1 MATSQPL
8 SPLAQLHNHGQCF
21 WLDSLSRRM
30 LDDGSLAQRI
40 REQGLTGVTSNPAIF
55 AKAMLGDS
63 PADRAAYDERI
74 RVARQTTRPGD
85 AEIDVRALYE
95 RLAVDDV
102 RDACELFLPRW
113 QKSMNDGVGIDGCV
127 SLEVSPHLA
136 HDTEGTVAEARRLW
150 DAVGQPNLLIKVPGT
165 RQGIPAIET
174 LLYEGINVN
183 ITLLFGQD
191 AYEATLQAHLRAL
204 ERRLHE
210 GLDVRSVGSVASFFL
225 SRIDVAVD
233 ARLRRRAYPEVADE
247 IRTEAESL
255 RGQTAIAAARRAYKR
270 LREVLSTERWL
281 HLAEHGAQP
290 QRLLWASTGIK
301 DPSLPDLHYIEP
313 LIGPYTVSTMPEATA
328 DAFDDHG
335 RVAATLTD
343 DIGPDTG
350 PEGAPTIE
358 QAERL
363 LGVELES
370 VADELVGEGVQ
381 KFDDP
386 YDRLLEGL
394 AERARGLL
402 AVDEAGPLAAVA
414 ARLRSAVLRM
424 TTAAGSGHATSCLS
438 CADLVAALFFHE
450 MRWDPGHP
458 WAGPP
463 SEQGPARDQD
473 RFLLSKGHAAPI
485 LWALLHEAGAI
496 EDDPM
501 TLRQLDS
508 DLEGHPTPL
517 NPWVPVA
524 TGSLGQGLAAVNGM
538 AIADRLDGIEARHFC
553 LLGDGECSEGSV
565 WESVQFAADYK
576 LERVIAI
583 VDMNGLEQSRPAP
596 YAHDSAVLADRFKAF
611 GWRTLEIDGHDYADI
626 LAALAATREP
636 GPTAIIAR
644 TVKGQGISF
653 LEGAAGW
660 HGKALDSEQL
670 SPALA
675 EIGAPE
681 DRVMQVEPRRVPM
694 PVWPVAETMGVDM
707 AFGEAAPA
715 VAQTSSPHALPWA
728 VGDDVATRS
737 AFGEALVRLG
747 ARYGDL
753 VVLDGDVAN
762 STKTKDFAKQLPE
775 RFVEGQIAEQN
786 LFGAALGLAVSG
798 KRPCVATFAAFVTR
812 AHDFIRMA
820 VHSRAPHMLICG
832 SHAGVSIGQDGASQ
846 MGLEDIALF
855 RALDDTTVLYPC
867 DAVSAARLTE
877 AGLAHDGIVYLRTTR
892 GKTPV
897 LYEADEEFHIGGSKS
912 FDVGDD
918 DVLTLVAAGITLHSA
933 LEAAGRLREQGIATR
948 VIDAYSV
955 KPLDVATLQGAIEA
969 TGTLLVVEDH
979 NRDGGLGDAVAA
991 QVGRLGR
998 VFHLG
1003 VAGEPHSG
1011 TPEEL
1016 LERHRLSG
1024 KQIER
1029 EALALAVA
1037 A

>member
-1 MATSQPL
+1 MAISQPL
-8 SPLAQLHNHGQCF
+8 SPLAQLHNQGQCY

-40 REQGLTGVTSNPAIF
+40 REQGLSGVTSNPAIF

-74 RVARQTTRPGD
+74 RVARKTTRPGD
-85 AEIDVRALYE
+85 AEIDIRALYE

-102 RDACELFLPRW
+102 RDACDLFLPRW
-113 QKSMNDGVGIDGCV
+113 QESMNDGVGIDGCV

-136 HDTEGTVAEARRLW
+136 HDTDGTIAEARRLW
-150 DAVGQPNLLIKVPGT
+150 DAVGRPNLLIKVPST
-165 RQGIPAIET
+165 SQGIPAIET
-174 LLYEGINVN
+174 LLFEGINVN
-183 ITLLFGQD
+183 ITLLFGQH
-191 AYEATLQAHLRAL
+191 AYEATVQAHLQAL
-204 ERRLHE
+204 ERRLRE
-210 GLDVRSVGSVASFFL
+210 GLDVRNIGSVASFFL
-225 SRIDVAVD
+225 SRIDVSVD
-233 ARLRRRAYPEVADE
+233 ARLRRRAYPEVNDE
-247 IRTEAESL
+247 LRTEAESL
-255 RGQTAIAAARRAYKR
+255 LGQTAIAAARRAYRR

-290 QRLLWASTGIK
+290 QRLLWASTGVK
-301 DPSLPDLHYIEP
+301 DPNLSDVHYIEP

-335 RVAATLTD
+335 RVAATLSD
-343 DIGPDTG
+343 DAEPDA
-350 PEGAPTIE
+350 APTIE

-370 VADELVGEGVQ
+370 VADELVGAGVQ

-386 YDRLLEGL
+386 YDGLLKGL
-394 AERARGLL
+394 AERARRLMT
-402 AVDEAGPLAAVA
+402 VDEAGPLAAVA
-414 ARLRSAVLRM
+414 ARLRAAVLRM

-458 WAGPP
+458 WAGPA
-463 SEQGPARDQD
+463 SERGPARDQD

-485 LWALLHEAGAI
+485 LWAVLHEAGAI
-496 EDDPM
+496 DDDPM

-565 WESVQFAADYK
+565 WEAAQFAADHK
-576 LERVIAI
+576 LERVVAI
-583 VDMNGLEQSRPAP
+583 VDMNGLEQSGPAP
-596 YAHDSAVLADRFKAF
+596 YGHDSAVLADRFEAF
-611 GWRTLEIDGHDYADI
+611 GWRTIEIDGHDYADI

-644 TVKGQGISF
+644 TVKGKGVSF
-653 LEGAAGW
+653 LEGAEGW
-660 HGKALDSEQL
+660 HGKALDAEQL
-670 SPALA
+670 DPALA
-675 EIGAPE
+675 EIAAPDE
-681 DRVMQVEPRRVPM
+681 PCMPVEPRRVPM
-694 PVWPVAETMGVDM
+694 PVWPVAETMGVDT
-707 AFGEAAPA
+707 AFGKADPA
-715 VAQTSSPHALPWA
+715 VAQTSSQHALPWA

-737 AFGEALVRLG
+737 AFGEALLQLG
-747 ARYGDL
+747 ARDGDL
-753 VVLDGDVAN
+753 VVLDGDVQN
-762 STKTKDFAKQLPE
+762 STKTEGFANQLPE
-775 RFVEGQIAEQN
+775 RFVQGQIAEQN
-786 LFGAALGLAVSG
+786 LFGVALGLAASG

-820 VHSRAPHMLICG
+820 VHSHAPHMLICG

-855 RALDDTTVLYPC
+855 RALDATTVLYPC

-877 AGLAHDGIVYLRTTR
+877 AGFAHDGIVYLRTTR

-897 LYEADEEFHIGGSKS
+897 IYEADEEFHIGGSKS
-912 FDVGDD
+912 FGASDD
-918 DVLTLVAAGITLHSA
+918 DVLTLVAAGITVHSA
-933 LEAAGRLREQGIATR
+933 LEAADRLRQQGITTR

-955 KPLDVATLQGAIEA
+955 KPLDVATLQAAIEA
-969 TGTLLVVEDH
+969 TGTILVVEDH
-979 NRDGGLGDAVAA
+979 NRDSGLGDAVSA

-1024 KQIER
+1024 EQIER
-1029 EALALAVA
+1029 EALALAA
-1037 A
+1037 AA